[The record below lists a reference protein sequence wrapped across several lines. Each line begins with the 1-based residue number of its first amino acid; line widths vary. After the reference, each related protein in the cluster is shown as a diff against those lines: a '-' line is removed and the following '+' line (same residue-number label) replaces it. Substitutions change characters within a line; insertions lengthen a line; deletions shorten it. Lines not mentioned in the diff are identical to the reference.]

1 MAQEYTFQN
10 LAQLSHTAGQIPFLY
25 DRANNVYKPLE
36 KSDLSLVNSEGST
49 NLDAF
54 GRVRVSTPLTLFDSS
69 HRYSDNNLWATS
81 TAVSGSGVFNSGQG
95 LIDLMVT
102 NASGSFV
109 KRETI
114 RNFAYQPGKSLLT
127 LNTFIMAPAK
137 NNLRQRIGYFGT
149 NNGIYLQLDGDN
161 GSVLSFVKR
170 TSVNGIAGEE
180 FVVNQS
186 DWNGDK
192 LDGTGASGL
201 TLDITKAQI
210 LWMDIEWLGVGSV
223 RIGFII
229 DGKYIVCHTFQHSNN
244 IATTYMTTACLPV
257 RYEIENIGETTGS
270 STLKQICSTVIS
282 EGGYEMRGSQQ
293 GIGTNITAVK
303 EMATKGTFY
312 PLVSLRLKSD
322 RIESVAI
329 VSAASIL
336 PAQNAN
342 YIWRLLG
349 APITSGGTWVS
360 AGDNSAVEYNI
371 SGTAVTGGRIY
382 AQGFISATTQ
392 SSASINLLKQ
402 DLFQLQ
408 LEKNSFI
415 GSGYEVSLAISS
427 DTDLRSAYGSLDWEE
442 ISR

>member
-1 MAQEYTFQN
+1 MAQEYAFQN

-25 DRANNVYKPLE
+25 DRGNDAYRPIE
-36 KSDLSLVNSEGST
+36 KSDLSFANSEGST
-49 NLDAF
+49 NFDAF
-54 GRVRVSTPLTLFDSS
+54 GRMRISTPLTLFDSS
-69 HRYSDNNLWATS
+69 HRYADNNLWATS
-81 TAVSGSGVFNSGQG
+81 TGVNGSGVFNSGQG

-127 LNTFIMAPAK
+127 LNTFVMAPAK
-137 NNLRQRIGYFGT
+137 NNLRQRVGYFGSS
-149 NNGIYLQLDGDN
+149 NGIYLQLGGDN

-170 TSVNGIAGEE
+170 TSVNGVVGEE
-180 FVVNQS
+180 FAVNQS

-192 LDGTGASGL
+192 LDGTGVSRL

-223 RIGFII
+223 RIGFVI
-229 DGKYIVCHTFQHSNN
+229 DGKFIVCHTFHHANKITS
-244 IATTYMTTACLPV
+244 TYTTTACLPV
-257 RYEIENIGETTGS
+257 RYEIENIGVTTGA

-293 GIGTNITAVK
+293 GIGTSITAVK
-303 EMATKGTFY
+303 DMATKGVFY
-312 PLVSLRLKSD
+312 PVVSLRLKSD
-322 RIESVAI
+322 RLESVAI
-329 VSAASIL
+329 ISAASIL

-349 APITSGGTWVS
+349 APTTSGGTWVS
-360 AGDNSAVEYNI
+360 AGTNSSVEYNI

-382 AQGFISATTQ
+382 AQGFLSATTQ
-392 SSASINLLKQ
+392 ARTSIDLLKQ

-415 GSGYEVSLAISS
+415 GSGYEISLAISS
-427 DTDLRSAYGSLDWEE
+427 DTDIRSAYGSLDWEE
-442 ISR
+442 VTR